1 MLSAARSLMLPA
13 VVRAAAYG
21 FLWWAL
27 TEGRGATGFGAAI
40 VGVVTVISLWLA
52 PPGGGRRWRALPG
65 FLAWFAKESLRGGID
80 VARRALH
87 PRLPLAPGFI
97 DHPWRLAHTPARV
110 LMANLVSLLPG
121 TLTVEFRDSGLRVHV
136 IDRGLAVAAE
146 LDDLEARIARLLE
159 PASDGRDGAHD

>member
-1 MLSAARSLMLPA
+1 MMLPA

-27 TEGRGATGFGAAI
+27 TEGRGATWFGAAV
-40 VGVVTVISLWLA
+40 VGVVTVISLWLS
-52 PPGGGRRWRALPG
+52 PPGGGRRWRAFPG
-65 FLAWFAKESLRGGID
+65 FLVWFIKESLRGGID

-97 DHPWRLAHTPARV
+97 DHRWRLAHAPGRV
-110 LMANLVSLLPG
+110 LMANLVNLLPG
-121 TLTVEFRDSGLRVHV
+121 TLSVEFKDSGLRVHT
-136 IDRGLAVAAE
+136 IDRQLPVAAE

-159 PASDGRDGAHD
+159 PAADGRGGAHG